1 MEAILQ
7 WDGQALLFIQE
18 HIRQV
23 WMDGFWKTITHLGD
37 AGWFW
42 IILGIVLL
50 IPKKTRKAGIAAL
63 AALAIGALITNVALK
78 NIIENGKRIRP
89 YEVVEGLKLL
99 IEPQSDFSFPSGH
112 TCASI
117 GAALAMYPF
126 LERKWGI
133 PLVILAV
140 LISLSRLYVGVHY
153 PTDVLGGA
161 VVGNLLCCMGRK
173 WVRIVKHGLVRKAKK
188 AEKRLKWKIERSAVE
203 ADGRICFAGRNSQR
217 F

>member
-42 IILGIVLL
+42 IMLGIVLL

-78 NIIENGKRIRP
+78 NIIARIRP

-133 PLVILAV
+133 PLVILQPS
-140 LISLSRLYVGVHY
+140 LLPFISLRFTILTAPHAANAPTTAPPSTSVG
-153 PTDVLGGA
+153 
-161 VVGNLLCCMGRK
+161 
-173 WVRIVKHGLVRKAKK
+173 
-188 AEKRLKWKIERSAVE
+188 
-203 ADGRICFAGRNSQR
+203 
-217 F
+217 

>member
-1 MEAILQ
+1 MGWTGLAVYSGAYQTGVDGRILE
-7 WDGQALLFIQE
+7 DDHTSGGCRMVL
-18 HIRQV
+18 
-23 WMDGFWKTITHLGD
+23 DYLGNRTSD
-37 AGWFW
+37 SEND
-42 IILGIVLL
+42 
-50 IPKKTRKAGIAAL
+50 KKSRNCRFG
-63 AALAIGALITNVALK
+63 ALAIGALITNVALK
-78 NIIENGKRIRP
+78 NIIARIRP

-161 VVGNLLCCMGRK
+161 VVGVLAAWGA
-173 WVRIVKHGLVRKAKK
+173 VRIVKRREIKGNR
-188 AEKRLKWKIERSAVE
+188 E
-203 ADGRICFAGRNSQR
+203 G
-217 F
+217 

>member
-78 NIIENGKRIRP
+78 NIIARIRP

-117 GAALAMYPF
+117 GAALA
-126 LERKWGI
+126 I

-161 VVGNLLCCMGRK
+161 VVGAFAAWGA
-173 WVRIVKHGLVRKAKK
+173 VRIVKHGLVRKAKK
-188 AEKRLKWKIERSAVE
+188 AEK
-203 ADGRICFAGRNSQR
+203 
-217 F
+217 

>member
-78 NIIENGKRIRP
+78 NIIARIRP

-126 LERKWGI
+126 LERKVGDS
-133 PLVILAV
+133 ACN
-140 LISLSRLYVGVHY
+140 SGSADLSFQ
-153 PTDVLGGA
+153 
-161 VVGNLLCCMGRK
+161 VVCGRALSDGCARWSCCGSAGCMGSGEDCEAKGNKRK
-173 WVRIVKHGLVRKAKK
+173 
-188 AEKRLKWKIERSAVE
+188 
-203 ADGRICFAGRNSQR
+203 
-217 F
+217 

>member
-63 AALAIGALITNVALK
+63 AALAIGALINNVHYK
-78 NIIENGKRIRP
+78 NIIARIRP

-161 VVGNLLCCMGRK
+161 VVGAFAAWGA
-173 WVRIVKHGLVRKAKK
+173 VRIVKHGLVRKAKK
-188 AEKRLKWKIERSAVE
+188 SRKVKWKIERSAARQME
-203 ADGRICFAGRNSQR
+203 ESASWR
-217 F
+217 FLKFHES

>member
-78 NIIENGKRIRP
+78 NIIARIRP

-117 GAALAMYPF
+117 GAALVMYPF
-126 LERKWGI
+126 LERKDSACNSGSAD
-133 PLVILAV
+133 LTFQVV
-140 LISLSRLYVGVHY
+140 CGRTLSDGCARWSCCRGV
-153 PTDVLGGA
+153 
-161 VVGNLLCCMGRK
+161 CCMGSGEGCEA
-173 WVRIVKHGLVRKAKK
+173 WAC
-188 AEKRLKWKIERSAVE
+188 EK
-203 ADGRICFAGRNSQR
+203 G
-217 F
+217 

>member
-37 AGWFW
+37 TGWFW
-42 IILGIVLL
+42 IMLGIVLL

-63 AALAIGALITNVALK
+63 VALAIGALITNVALK
-78 NIIENGKRIRP
+78 NIIARIRP

-161 VVGNLLCCMGRK
+161 VVGAFAAWGA
-173 WVRIVKHGLVRKAKK
+173 VRIVKRREMK
-188 AEKRLKWKIERSAVE
+188 
-203 ADGRICFAGRNSQR
+203 GRREG
-217 F
+217 

>member
-23 WMDGFWKTITHLGD
+23 WMDGFWNTITHLGD

-78 NIIENGKRIRP
+78 NIIARIRP

-161 VVGNLLCCMGRK
+161 VVGVLAAWGA
-173 WVRIVKHGLVRKAKK
+173 VRIVKRREIKGNR
-188 AEKRLKWKIERSAVE
+188 E
-203 ADGRICFAGRNSQR
+203 G
-217 F
+217 

>member
-37 AGWFW
+37 AGWLW
-42 IILGIVLL
+42 IIFGIVLL

-78 NIIENGKRIRP
+78 NIIARIRP

-161 VVGNLLCCMGRK
+161 VVGAFAAWGA
-173 WVRIVKHGLVRKAKK
+173 VRIVKRREIKGNR
-188 AEKRLKWKIERSAVE
+188 E
-203 ADGRICFAGRNSQR
+203 G
-217 F
+217 